1 MPFDKYL
8 KDVQKE
14 LNTGVAREHAYRPAL
29 KELLQ
34 SLEPNLQATNEPR
47 RSSVGA
53 PDYVVT
59 RGNVP
64 LGYVEAKDLGEDLRK
79 VRSLVS
85 CLPPRSA

>member
-1 MPFDKYL
+1 MIPDRKSSEIVTKYL

-14 LNTGVAREHAYRPAL
+14 LNTGVARKHAYRPAL

-53 PDYVVT
+53 PDYIVT

-64 LGYVEAKDLGEDLRK
+64 LGYVEAKPLRN
-79 VRSLVS
+79 SS
-85 CLPPRSA
+85 PYA